1 VNSTAL
7 AVAFLLLLL
16 PVSTALQGSR
26 TSDREQGVIS
36 EATGLASSLAD
47 LVKSFGSIFS
57 LLFPLVLRALSGIAA
72 GELRYGDVAW
82 FFDIISIFAKELGL
96 SQAYGA
102 FVDAIEALTTGSL
115 TVNDLR
121 EIVSVLPPL
130 LREAPGVMGKY
141 LSMVYNV
148 GFEIVFA
155 PIAGS
160 VIGLVVGAVIGAL
173 IFLVSV
179 LFFPAIPIGI
189 IIGTIAFVAITI
201 LFTILFTVGYPLMRW
216 ASMTGALKLT
226 V

>member
-115 TVNDLR
+115 TVNDVYG
-121 EIVSVLPPL
+121 IASVLPPL
-130 LREAPGVMGKY
+130 LREAPGAIGRW
-141 LSMVYNV
+141 LSIAYNV
-148 GFEIVFA
+148 GFEVVFA
-155 PIAGS
+155 PIAGG
-160 VIGLVVGAVIGAL
+160 VIGLVIGTAIGAL
-173 IFLVSV
+173 ILLFSILLLSRCYNIFFVS
-179 LFFPAIPIGI
+179 
-189 IIGTIAFVAITI
+189 
-201 LFTILFTVGYPLMRW
+201 
-216 ASMTGALKLT
+216 
-226 V
+226 

>member
-115 TVNDLR
+115 TVNDVY
-121 EIVSVLPPL
+121 EIMSVLPPL
-130 LREAPGVMGKY
+130 LREAPGAIGRW
-141 LSMVYNV
+141 LSIAYNV
-148 GFEIVFA
+148 GFEVVFA
-155 PIAGS
+155 PIAGG
-160 VIGLVVGAVIGAL
+160 VIGLVIGTAIGAL
-173 IFLVSV
+173 ILLFSI
-179 LFFPAIPIGI
+179 LFFPAVI
-189 IIGTIAFVAITI
+189 IFFV
-201 LFTILFTVGYPLMRW
+201 
-216 ASMTGALKLT
+216 S
-226 V
+226 